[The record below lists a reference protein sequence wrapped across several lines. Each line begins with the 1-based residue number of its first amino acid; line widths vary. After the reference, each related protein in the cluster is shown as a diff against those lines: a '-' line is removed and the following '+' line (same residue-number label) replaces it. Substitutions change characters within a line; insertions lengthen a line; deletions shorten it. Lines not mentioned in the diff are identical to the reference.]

1 MRRYLLLLYS
11 LLLSLIPL
19 GSMAQKAS
27 ENVLSFTTSTEPGKK
42 ISLIIVAEEPVIMD
56 GLKDTVTAPWWFDY
70 TLTKSTVTI
79 TGNVRTFSGAFAGL
93 TQFSAA
99 NNKALEELTLSYNR
113 NLTSVDI
120 TGCSALTK
128 VQCSTI
134 GLNKSGLDALIA
146 SLPDATGRKY
156 KPIFSPHKYDTGP
169 TELNWDIESIR
180 AVNAKGWRFFG
191 DYTRDLTDQE
201 LYPDEIKMEREAAD
215 NTDFA
220 LGVRSAGTSLPIFTN
235 LAGTSVLWHD
245 TQSHRMRKAGAKITV
260 GGSTVSLECF
270 GNKLTKLELGEQHCL
285 EELYCYKNL
294 LTELDFSGCDNLK
307 KVMCKGNLIK
317 GEATSRLMASLPD
330 RSSMT
335 EKGRLYFVDWRLK
348 EDNKYTDADIIA
360 ANKRG
365 WAVFYTDTQGGT
377 HEIIV
382 SVPKNVITF
391 KTNRAVG
398 ETIQID
404 FNNAGK
410 EPIVATGLNVVNPVD
425 SVKSY
430 TLTDQTITLTGDIS
444 DLEISNNDCT
454 ALSIQNHTTLVQL
467 YFYDNSISNPEISNC
482 PKLAYVDCSNNG
494 MSAESLHKLIKALPD
509 WSAGEYYCELAVDA
523 TYSDYVKNVYDDSHI
538 DAAYSKKWRL
548 MTWLTDSDNEECLKS
563 DVPVI
568 RMQTELPVNSGK
580 YPQVSVRL
588 TYVDDLLAL
597 DGLET
602 LDGAE
607 ISSSDQMQTLK
618 VTSKNL
624 RIGGNVV
631 AWGMPR
637 AQLSSITMPKHQKIE
652 MVDVREN
659 QIQTFDFSECPNLV
673 LLCFAKNGLKADVVT
688 RLIDNLPNRSAEA
701 VKGELRLFDTF
712 KGEGETNEVTSDHV
726 RAANAKGWR
735 ITDATQEITVEL
747 LGTDLVLRPQES
759 DNTVYT
765 LDGIRLFTPVDELP
779 EGIYIIGG
787 KKVIIDHTK

>member
-1 MRRYLLLLYS
+1 
-11 LLLSLIPL
+11 
-19 GSMAQKAS
+19 
-27 ENVLSFTTSTEPGKK
+27 
-42 ISLIIVAEEPVIMD
+42 
-56 GLKDTVTAPWWFDY
+56 
-70 TLTKSTVTI
+70 
-79 TGNVRTFSGAFAGL
+79 
-93 TQFSAA
+93 
-99 NNKALEELTLSYNR
+99 
-113 NLTSVDI
+113 
-120 TGCSALTK
+120 
-128 VQCSTI
+128 
-134 GLNKSGLDALIA
+134 
-146 SLPDATGRKY
+146 
-156 KPIFSPHKYDTGP
+156 
-169 TELNWDIESIR
+169 
-180 AVNAKGWRFFG
+180 
-191 DYTRDLTDQE
+191 
-201 LYPDEIKMEREAAD
+201 MEREAAD

-509 WSAGEYYCELAVDA
+509 WSAGE
-523 TYSDYVKNVYDDSHI
+523 
-538 DAAYSKKWRL
+538 
-548 MTWLTDSDNEECLKS
+548 
-563 DVPVI
+563 
-568 RMQTELPVNSGK
+568 
-580 YPQVSVRL
+580 
-588 TYVDDLLAL
+588 
-597 DGLET
+597 
-602 LDGAE
+602 
-607 ISSSDQMQTLK
+607 
-618 VTSKNL
+618 
-624 RIGGNVV
+624 
-631 AWGMPR
+631 
-637 AQLSSITMPKHQKIE
+637 
-652 MVDVREN
+652 
-659 QIQTFDFSECPNLV
+659 
-673 LLCFAKNGLKADVVT
+673 
-688 RLIDNLPNRSAEA
+688 
-701 VKGELRLFDTF
+701 
-712 KGEGETNEVTSDHV
+712 
-726 RAANAKGWR
+726 
-735 ITDATQEITVEL
+735 
-747 LGTDLVLRPQES
+747 
-759 DNTVYT
+759 
-765 LDGIRLFTPVDELP
+765 
-779 EGIYIIGG
+779 
-787 KKVIIDHTK
+787 

>member
-1 MRRYLLLLYS
+1 
-11 LLLSLIPL
+11 
-19 GSMAQKAS
+19 
-27 ENVLSFTTSTEPGKK
+27 
-42 ISLIIVAEEPVIMD
+42 
-56 GLKDTVTAPWWFDY
+56 
-70 TLTKSTVTI
+70 
-79 TGNVRTFSGAFAGL
+79 
-93 TQFSAA
+93 
-99 NNKALEELTLSYNR
+99 
-113 NLTSVDI
+113 
-120 TGCSALTK
+120 
-128 VQCSTI
+128 
-134 GLNKSGLDALIA
+134 
-146 SLPDATGRKY
+146 
-156 KPIFSPHKYDTGP
+156 
-169 TELNWDIESIR
+169 
-180 AVNAKGWRFFG
+180 
-191 DYTRDLTDQE
+191 
-201 LYPDEIKMEREAAD
+201 MERDAAD
-215 NTDFA
+215 NTDFR
-220 LGVRSAGTSLPIFTN
+220 LGVKSAGQSLPIFTN
-235 LAGTSVLWHD
+235 LSGSSVLWLD
-245 TQSHRMRKAGAKITV
+245 KQSYRIRKAGAKITV

-270 GNKLTKLELGEQHCL
+270 DNKLTKLELGKQHCL
-285 EELYCYKNL
+285 QELYCNKNL
-294 LTELDFSGCDNLK
+294 LTELDFSGCDSLK

-348 EDNKYTDADIIA
+348 EDNKYSDADIIT

-404 FNNAGK
+404 LKNAGK

-444 DLEISNNDCT
+444 NLEISNNDCT
-454 ALSIQNHTTLVQL
+454 ALSIQNHTTIGRLS
-467 YFYDNSISNPEISNC
+467 FYDNSISNPEISNC
-482 PKLAYVDCSNNG
+482 PELAYVDCSNNG
-494 MSAESLHKLIKALPD
+494 ISAETLHKLIKALPD
-509 WSAGEYYCELAVDA
+509 RTAEESYCNLAVDDIR
-523 TYSDYVKNVYDDSHI
+523 SDYVKNVYDDSHI
-538 DAAYSKKWRL
+538 DAAHSKKWRL
-548 MTWLTDSDNEECLKS
+548 ITWLTDSDKEECLKS

-568 RMQTELPVNSGK
+568 RMQTELPVNDK

-597 DGLET
+597 DGLRT
-602 LDGAE
+602 LGGAK
-607 ISSSDQMQTLK
+607 ISSSDQMQTLE
-618 VTSKNL
+618 VTKKYL

-637 AQLSSITMPKHQKIE
+637 AQLTSITMPKHQKIE

-712 KGEGETNEVTSDHV
+712 KGEGETNEVTSDHL
-726 RAANAKGWR
+726 RAAKAKGWR

-747 LGTDLVLRPQES
+747 LGTELVLRPQER

-765 LDGIRLFTPVDELP
+765 LDGIRLFTPVDELS

-787 KKVIIDHTK
+787 KKVIIDRSK

>member
-1 MRRYLLLLYS
+1 
-11 LLLSLIPL
+11 
-19 GSMAQKAS
+19 MAQKAS
-27 ENVLSFTTSTEPGKK
+27 ENVLSFTTSIEPGKK
-42 ISLIIVAEEPVIMD
+42 ISLIIVAEKPVIMD
-56 GLKDTVTAPWWFDY
+56 GLKETVTAPWWFDY

-113 NLTSVDI
+113 DLTSVDI
-120 TGCSALTK
+120 TGCSALTR
-128 VQCSTI
+128 VQCSSI
-134 GLNKSGLDALIA
+134 GLDKRGLDALIA
-146 SLPDATGRKY
+146 SLPDATGRAE
-156 KPIFSPHKYDTGP
+156 KPVFAPHGFQSDPAK
-169 TELNWDIESIR
+169 LNWDLESIR
-180 AVNAKGWRFFG
+180 SVNAKGWKFVA
-191 DYTRDLTDQE
+191 DYDINNRNKE
-201 LYPDEIKMEREAAD
+201 LFPDEIKMEREAAD

-220 LGVRSAGTSLPIFTN
+220 LGVRSAGTNLPIFTN
-235 LAGTSVLWHD
+235 LAGTSILWND
-245 TQSHRMRKAGAKITV
+245 TQSYRMRKAGAKITV

-285 EELYCYKNL
+285 EELYCYNNL
-294 LTELDFSGCDNLK
+294 LTELDFSGCASLK

-335 EKGRLYFVDWRLK
+335 EKGHLYFVDWRLK
-348 EDNKYTDADIIA
+348 EDNKYTDADIIT

-377 HEIIV
+377 HEITV

-398 ETIQID
+398 ETIQIYLT
-404 FNNAGK
+404 NAGK

-430 TLTDQTITLTGDIS
+430 ILTDQTITLTGDIS
-444 DLEISNNDCT
+444 DLEIPNNDCT
-454 ALSIQNHTTLVQL
+454 ALSIQNHTTLGQL
-467 YFYDNSISNPEISNC
+467 IFYDNSISNPEISNC

-494 MSAESLHKLIKALPD
+494 ISAKSLHKLIKALPD
-509 WSAGEYYCELAVDA
+509 WTAGEYSNLYVDA
-523 TYSDYVKNVYDDSHI
+523 TNSDYVKNVYDDSHI

-568 RMQTELPVNSGK
+568 RMQTELPLNSSK
-580 YPQVSVRL
+580 NPQVSVRL

-597 DGLET
+597 DGLQP

-618 VTSKNL
+618 VTRKYL

-637 AQLSSITMPKHQKIE
+637 AQLTSITMPKHQKIE

-747 LGTDLVLRPQES
+747 LGSELVLRPQES
-759 DNTVYT
+759 DDTVYT

-779 EGIYIIGG
+779 EGVYIIGG
-787 KKVIIDHTK
+787 NKVIIDHTK